1 MINSQRRYFE
11 NMKRKN
17 LFFILVSLVLLT
29 TVSCQSEDE
38 TTQTSNTEFAEFANV
53 YNSTM
58 SDIFSIG
65 VDKPNNGNNGS
76 GPKKLPDS
84 NRLDTTQQIFI
95 IPNGPGYMEEQ
106 FTGCTL
112 VELVDFAESVDAT
125 LSSLNDGTAVDSV
138 LVSETE
144 AREKLDPMVEQAWKY
159 LRSRGMT
166 TSEIQ
171 AMLDANNADETE
183 LVPLMLAI
191 MDYEGEFDKGTVSYS
206 PPSTNPN
213 EPTQDKQLDLEKV
226 GKCALQAIGADIFH
240 HLLLDGVK
248 VISKKLAIELFTVVA
263 EKYAGPIAVVVAV
276 VEFANCMGYI

>member
-1 MINSQRRYFE
+1 MT
-11 NMKRKN
+11 KN
-17 LFFILVSLVLLT
+17 IILVLMLLASLM

-58 SDIFSIG
+58 SDLFSVG

-95 IPNGPGYMEEQ
+95 IPNGPGYTEEQ
-106 FTGCTL
+106 FVGCTL

-125 LSSLNDGTAVDSV
+125 LSTLNDGTAVDSV

-159 LRSRGMT
+159 LRNRGMT

-183 LVPLMLAI
+183 LVPLMLTM
-191 MDYEGEFDKGTVSYS
+191 MDCEGDFEKGTISYS
-206 PPSTNPN
+206 PPSTKPN
-213 EPTQDKQLDLEKV
+213 EPKQDKQLDLEKV
-226 GKCALQAIGADIFH
+226 GKCAAQAIGLDI
-240 HLLLDGVK
+240 LTRLGIQAGIK
-248 VISKKLAIELFTVVA
+248 ISEKLAMEMFTA
-263 EKYAGPIAVVVAV
+263 IAKKYGGPISVIIMVVD
-276 VEFANCMGYI
+276 FSRCMGYI